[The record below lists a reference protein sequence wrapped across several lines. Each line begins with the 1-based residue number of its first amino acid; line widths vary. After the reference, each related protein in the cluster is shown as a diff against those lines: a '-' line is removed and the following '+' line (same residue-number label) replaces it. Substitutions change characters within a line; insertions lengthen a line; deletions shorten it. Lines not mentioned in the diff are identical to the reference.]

1 MMNGTEQRNDETQY
15 LYYLIISQL
24 YSDGYTQQ
32 ANELEMLT
40 LKSCEKV
47 RAGNNLQTMLSAC
60 ISSVFD
66 VTSYF
71 IENQTATHEDPVVAG
86 SQKTSPSNDNSS
98 SESAEESVARTLQS
112 IEQHLLDTNKLLI
125 PEDTVPTVDTTNDTL
140 GTVSPDIEH
149 LLGQLDSYMKS
160 EPVNVK
166 DEEMESF
173 TNVDDSQTASSSDI
187 DLILQGVQ
195 LGLENN
201 LREAGI
207 KSENNLNYGNYVKD
221 VFAVDRQLKCSICGY
236 LTYSKRALTI
246 HQRSHAEL
254 LGSSVHGH
262 STRSNF
268 KTRKEQDKMLWNKKH
283 RPYPCVQCNYRASSR
298 IQLTLH
304 IRTHTG
310 EKPNL
315 CPYCDYRTAQKGNLN
330 THIKQRH
337 GTVEPFKCG
346 KCHFKSASQI
356 QLTLHE
362 AHVHKVKLEEPPAAA
377 HVQELQ
383 TVQDNE
389 TKPVTENQSVEETLN
404 EPNNIPEETPT
415 LSREASPIITP
426 VTNPSTPNKKQHQC
440 LYCDYSTA
448 WKGNLKAHVMN
459 RHGGGAVDTK
469 KTYYCKRCNFQASS
483 SALMN
488 KHFRTHSSV
497 ERPHK
502 CTQCDYRAGLK
513 STLETHVKYK
523 HTKERP
529 FSCSVCDYRCV
540 TKGQLQV
547 HERRHTGERPFACP
561 YCEFRTAQQSNLRS
575 HVLHRHPEH
584 QYDIA
589 WKGTRGRP
597 RKEFQADYIN
607 DENDFGD
614 EEGFAGLELD
624 DNEELPTQLV
634 SKRKIS

>member
-1 MMNGTEQRNDETQY
+1 MMDLTERRSDETQY

-24 YSDGYTQQ
+24 INDGYTQQ

-47 RAGNNLQTMLSAC
+47 RSGNNLQTMLSAC

-71 IENQTATHEDPVVAG
+71 IENQTVADEEPTR
-86 SQKTSPSNDNSS
+86 SKRSSMSNGNSS
-98 SESAEESVARTLQS
+98 TESTEESVTRTLQS
-112 IEQHLLDTNKLLI
+112 IEQHLLGTNNLII
-125 PEDTVPTVDTTNDTL
+125 PENTDPSSSSDNNIDTL
-140 GTVSPDIEH
+140 NSVSPDIEH
-149 LLGQLDSYMKS
+149 LLGQLDSYMKTDS
-160 EPVNVK
+160 PVIK
-166 DEEMESF
+166 DEEMDSF
-173 TNVDDSQTASSSDI
+173 TNIDTNQTATSSDI

-221 VFAVDRQLKCSICGY
+221 VFAVDRQLKCSVCDY

-246 HQRSHAEL
+246 HLRSHSEHP
-254 LGSSVHGH
+254 SH

-268 KTRKEQDKMLWNKKH
+268 KSRKDQEKMLWNKKH

-337 GTVEPFKCG
+337 GSVEPFKCE

-362 AHVHKVKLEEPPAAA
+362 AHVHKVQQEGPVEEPTVQENDTIPTDNTVKETLDETLEEA
-377 HVQELQ
+377 
-383 TVQDNE
+383 TN
-389 TKPVTENQSVEETLN
+389 T
-404 EPNNIPEETPT
+404 PEETPT
-415 LSREASPIITP
+415 PSRETSPTITP
-426 VTNPSTPNKKQHQC
+426 VTNTTTPNRKLHQC

-448 WKGNLKAHVMN
+448 WKGNLKAHVLN
-459 RHGGGAVDTK
+459 RHGGGAVDTQ

-483 SALMN
+483 SQLMN
-488 KHFRTHSSV
+488 KHFRTHSAV
-497 ERPHK
+497 ERPHQ
-502 CTQCDYRAGLK
+502 CSQCDYRAGLK

-529 FSCSVCDYRCV
+529 FSCSVCDYRCSRYALTV
-540 TKGQLQV
+540 CLLF
-547 HERRHTGERPFACP
+547 E
-561 YCEFRTAQQSNLRS
+561 
-575 HVLHRHPEH
+575 
-584 QYDIA
+584 
-589 WKGTRGRP
+589 
-597 RKEFQADYIN
+597 
-607 DENDFGD
+607 
-614 EEGFAGLELD
+614 
-624 DNEELPTQLV
+624 
-634 SKRKIS
+634 

>member
-1 MMNGTEQRNDETQY
+1 MTEEESTRSKRSSMSNG
-15 LYYLIISQL
+15 
-24 YSDGYTQQ
+24 
-32 ANELEMLT
+32 
-40 LKSCEKV
+40 
-47 RAGNNLQTMLSAC
+47 
-60 ISSVFD
+60 
-66 VTSYF
+66 
-71 IENQTATHEDPVVAG
+71 
-86 SQKTSPSNDNSS
+86 NSS
-98 SESAEESVARTLQS
+98 TESTEESVARTLQS
-112 IEQHLLDTNKLLI
+112 IEQHLLETNKLLI
-125 PEDTVPTVDTTNDTL
+125 PENNDPSSSLVSNNVDTLNC
-140 GTVSPDIEH
+140 VSPDIEH

-160 EPVNVK
+160 DSPIIK
-166 DEEMESF
+166 EEASEMDY
-173 TNVDDSQTASSSDI
+173 TNVIDNNQTASSSDI

-201 LREAGI
+201 LREVTT
-207 KSENNLNYGNYVKD
+207 KSEHNLNYGNYVKD
-221 VFAVDRQLKCSICGY
+221 VFAVDRQLKCSICDY

-246 HQRSHAEL
+246 HLRSHSA
-254 LGSSVHGH
+254 GH

-268 KTRKEQDKMLWNKKH
+268 KSRKEQERMVWNKKH

-337 GTVEPFKCG
+337 GSVEPFKCD
-346 KCHFKSASQI
+346 KCHFKSTSQI

-362 AHVHKVKLEEPPAAA
+362 AHVHKLREEVAIAK
-377 HVQELQ
+377 Q
-383 TVQDNE
+383 
-389 TKPVTENQSVEETLN
+389 PVVEESEVTPTVEKVETPEEQISSTPAVTPMGTPEGTPSRETSPVITTVVNTSTLN
-404 EPNNIPEETPT
+404 RK
-415 LSREASPIITP
+415 L
-426 VTNPSTPNKKQHQC
+426 HQC

-448 WKGNLKAHVMN
+448 WKGNLKAHVLN
-459 RHGGGAVDTK
+459 RHGGGAVNTQ

-483 SALMN
+483 SQLMN
-488 KHFRTHSSV
+488 KHFRTHSAV
-497 ERPHK
+497 ERPHQ
-502 CTQCDYRAGLK
+502 CSQCDYRAGLK

-529 FSCSVCDYRCV
+529 FACSVCDYRCV

-584 QYDIA
+584 QFDVA

-597 RKEFQADYIN
+597 RKEFKADDDGGY
-607 DENDFGD
+607 DD
-614 EEGFAGLELD
+614 EEGFLGLELD

-634 SKRKIS
+634 SKRRTIA